1 MKKNATYG
9 ENCQYKIIV
18 SSQVILIGVRLGVVS
33 SLKMH
38 SHGVNKFISS
48 LNFLINQE
56 SVIVSVI
63 YA

>member
-9 ENCQYKIIV
+9 ENCQFKIIAT
-18 SSQVILIGVRLGVVS
+18 SQLILIGVRLGVVT

-48 LNFLINQE
+48 VTILINQE